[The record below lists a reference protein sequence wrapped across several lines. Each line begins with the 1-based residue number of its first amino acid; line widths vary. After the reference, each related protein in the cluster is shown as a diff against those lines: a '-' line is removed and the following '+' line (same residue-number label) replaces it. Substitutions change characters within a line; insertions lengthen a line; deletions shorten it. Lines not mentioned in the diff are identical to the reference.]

1 MDITY
6 MNDPQYLLWMESTT
20 PDNVLS
26 AESFFYALQAP
37 DPVMEQRIQM
47 MRAAALERHH
57 LSEADFSR
65 ALQDSQIYA
74 CRWSRISPQLAQKM
88 GFEPLDPME
97 PPDQKQGLPAFP
109 TGALPPVL
117 GEYVRA
123 VAASIQVAEDM
134 AASVVLGA
142 CAAAVQGRWMLE
154 VKPDWTEP
162 LNLYLLTVARPSE
175 RKSPVLREVTAP
187 LYAFERAE
195 QARRAPA
202 IQEAQTQRAVLE
214 KRIAFLSDKL
224 SRGDAHPSKAS
235 PEAAQ
240 LAQARAQLNDIQ
252 EAVPYRLLADDT
264 TPEAFLSLLACHGGR
279 MALFSAE
286 GGLFQI
292 LAGLYTSGQ
301 GANLDGFLKAYSG
314 DPIRVD
320 RKGRAGEQI
329 DHPAATLMLMV
340 QPQVLQQVSQNKV
353 FSERGL
359 LARFLYSLPAS
370 LVGQRAFD
378 TPGIPPQVRQ
388 RYADCITRLL
398 ELSVKPGPAAD
409 LIRLGDQ
416 ALAQSQAFYHKLER
430 AIPGRLADIESWAG
444 KFHGQV
450 MRIAGILHCV
460 ICQEDAAAELVSG
473 STMASA
479 IQIGRYFLAHSMW
492 GLTAAG
498 AAQSPLLQNAGYVWQ
513 HLSAGRQGSYTK
525 SEVLRL
531 CRRLDSEQITAPLE
545 ELIRRGYLR
554 KAVEPPLAGTR
565 PVTRYWL
572 NPEALW
578 PPARA

>member
-6 MNDPQYLLWMESTT
+6 MNDPQYMLWMESTT

-37 DPVMEQRIQM
+37 DPVTEQRIQM

-74 CRWSRISPQLAQKM
+74 CRWSRIASQLAQKM
-88 GFEPLDPME
+88 GFEALDPME
-97 PPDQKQGLPAFP
+97 SPDKKQELPAFP
-109 TGALPPVL
+109 IGALPPVL
-117 GEYVRA
+117 GEYIQA

-134 AASVVLGA
+134 VASAVLGV
-142 CAAAVQGRWMLE
+142 CAAAVQGRWTLE

-195 QARRAPA
+195 QARRAP
-202 IQEAQTQRAVLE
+202 ILQEAQTQRAVLE

-224 SRGDAHPSKAS
+224 SRSDAAPSKAS
-235 PEAAQ
+235 PETLQ
-240 LAQARAQLNDIQ
+240 LAQAQAQLNDIQ
-252 EAVPYRLLADDT
+252 EAIPYRLLADDT
-264 TPEAFLSLLACHGGR
+264 TPEAFLTLLARHGGR

-320 RKGRAGEQI
+320 RKGRSAEQI

-353 FSERGL
+353 FRERGL
-359 LARFLYSLPAS
+359 LARFLYSLPVS
-370 LVGQRAFD
+370 LVGRRAFD

-398 ELSVKPGPAAD
+398 ELSVKPDPAAST
-409 LIRLGDQ
+409 IRLGDQ
-416 ALAQSQAFYHKLER
+416 ALAQSQAFYYKLER
-430 AIPGRLADIESWAG
+430 AIPHRLADIESWAG

-450 MRIAGILHCV
+450 MRIAGVLHCV
-460 ICQEDAAAELVSG
+460 TCQEDAAAELVSG
-473 STMASA
+473 SVMGSA

-498 AAQSPLLQNAGYVWQ
+498 VTQSHLLQDAVYVWQ

-531 CRRLDSEQITAPLE
+531 CRRLDSERITAPLG
-545 ELIRRGYLR
+545 ELVRRGYLR
-554 KAVEPPLAGTR
+554 KSVEPSLTSTR

-578 PPARA
+578 PPAGD

>member
-6 MNDPQYLLWMESTT
+6 MNDSQYLLWMESTT

-26 AESFFYALQAP
+26 ARSFFYALQAP
-37 DPVMEQRIQM
+37 GPVMEQRIQM
-47 MRAAALERHH
+47 MRAAALDRHH

-65 ALQDSQIYA
+65 ALQDSRIYA
-74 CRWSRISPQLAQKM
+74 CRWSCISPQLAQKM
-88 GFEPLDPME
+88 GFEALDPME
-97 PPDQKQGLPAFP
+97 TPDKKQDLPAFP

-117 GEYVRA
+117 GDYVRA

-134 AASVVLGA
+134 AASAVLGV
-142 CAAAVQGRWMLE
+142 CAAAVQGRWALE
-154 VKPDWTEP
+154 VKPDWVEP

-202 IQEAQTQRAVLE
+202 IQEAQTRRAVLE

-224 SRGDAHPSKAS
+224 SRGDADPSRPS

-240 LAQARAQLNDIQ
+240 LAQARAQLDGIK
-252 EAVPYRLLADDT
+252 EESPYRLLADDT
-264 TPEAFLSLLACHGGR
+264 TPEAFLSLLARHGGR

-292 LAGLYTSGQ
+292 LAGLYAAGQ

-320 RKGRAGEQI
+320 RKGRSTEQI
-329 DHPAATLMLMV
+329 DHPTATLMLMV

-353 FSERGL
+353 FRERGL
-359 LARFLYSLPAS
+359 LARFLYSLPES
-370 LVGQRAFD
+370 LVGRRAFD

-388 RYADCITRLL
+388 LYADCITRLL
-398 ELSVKPGPAAD
+398 ELSVQPDPAAST
-409 LIRLGDQ
+409 IRLGEA
-416 ALAQSQAFYHKLER
+416 ALAQSQAFYQKLER

-460 ICQEDAAAELVSG
+460 TCQEDAAAELVSG

-479 IQIGRYFLAHSMW
+479 IQIGRYFLAHASW

-498 AAQSPLLQNAGYVWQ
+498 AAKSPLLLDAGYVWQ
-513 HLSAGRQGSYTK
+513 HLAGGRRGSYTK

-531 CRRLDSEQITAPLE
+531 CRRLDSERITAPLE

-554 KAVEPPLAGTR
+554 KSVESPLTGTR

-578 PPARA
+578 PPAGD